1 MLHEPLCYTARSLT
15 QAPAAMKTCPT
26 CQGAY
31 PTNFAVCPQ
40 DGTALVEVGAW
51 SPGAVIRGKYR
62 ILDKIGQG
70 GMGSVYKALHVTFD
84 ELRAIK
90 VISPELINDQL
101 FVKRFKHEAV
111 ITRKLQHPNAV
122 RVDDIDEAEDGRPFI
137 VMEFIEGESLRKLI
151 QDQGAMPVPRVCSI
165 IKQTA
170 AALDAAHRLGMI
182 HRDIK
187 PDNIVLIQSPE
198 GEQAKVLDFGI
209 AKLKEGR
216 RGAVAGMTLTGTGI
230 VIGTPQYMSP
240 EQAMGK
246 RGEELDGRSDL
257 YSLGIVM
264 YQMLTGD
271 LPFKA
276 DTTMEML
283 LAHLQQQA
291 PNVRVVRPELR
302 IPNSIANVV
311 VRLLE
316 KKPENRPSSAQ
327 ALIEEIEQ
335 AEANGGG
342 PGETRVLSSEPFY
355 DQPINA
361 PSPLPSSRQVS
372 RPSRATTAS
381 TSSPEPR
388 RELEPAAPI
397 PSRRAPAPRP
407 AAPSATPVPVTRPRK
422 TGQWG
427 IWVALGVL
435 VVGLGGGVWYFTERR
450 PAEPPP
456 SQNPLTRPQS
466 APTQSQ
472 APAAGTSVAP
482 TQPVETQSA
491 TKTQA
496 EPSSPS
502 SAGVESAPVG
512 QTTSPAKSAAS
523 KGSVR
528 KTVPAFVQPPSHSI
542 QSEPAATRAPEPR
555 SVPPVDPKKVKA
567 AISMGEF
574 YFDHGD
580 YDKAI
585 DEFEQGLALDPAN
598 MDLKSRISKAKRA
611 KAAEEQ
617 LNR

>member
-1 MLHEPLCYTARSLT
+1 
-15 QAPAAMKTCPT
+15 MKTCPA
-26 CQGAY
+26 CQGTY

-40 DGTALVEVGAW
+40 DGTPLVEVGAW
-51 SPGAVIRGKYR
+51 TPGAVIRGKYR

-70 GMGSVYKALHVTFD
+70 GMGAVYKALHVTFD

-101 FVKRFKHEAV
+101 FVRRFKHEAV

-151 QDQGAMPVPRVCSI
+151 QEQGAMPVPRVCSI

-170 AALDAAHRLGMI
+170 AALDAAHRLGMV

-187 PDNIVLIQSPE
+187 PDNIVLIQTPE

-209 AKLKEGR
+209 AKIKEGR

-283 LAHLQQQA
+283 LAHLQQPA
-291 PNVRVVRPELR
+291 PNVRAVRPELG

-316 KKPENRPSSAQ
+316 KKPENRPSNAQ
-327 ALIEEIEQ
+327 ALIEEIER
-335 AEANGGG
+335 AEANGEG
-342 PGETRVLSSEPFY
+342 PGETRVVSAEAFY
-355 DQPINA
+355 EQPINA
-361 PSPLPSSRQVS
+361 PPPPIPTRRQAS
-372 RPSRATTAS
+372 RPSRAVTTAS

-388 RELEPAAPI
+388 RALEPATPM

-407 AAPSATPVPVTRPRK
+407 APTPAPVLVARPRK

-427 IWVALGVL
+427 IWVALSIL
-435 VVGLGGGVWYFTERR
+435 VVGLGAGAWYFTERR
-450 PAEPPP
+450 PAEQPPP
-456 SQNPLTRPQS
+456 QNSLTRPQS

-472 APAAGTSVAP
+472 APTAGSSVAP
-482 TQPVETQSA
+482 TQPAETQPA
-491 TKTQA
+491 TQT
-496 EPSSPS
+496 EPSASPAS
-502 SAGVESAPVG
+502 GLESAPAR
-512 QTTSPAKSAAS
+512 QTTSPAKPGAS
-523 KGSVR
+523 KGSAK
-528 KTVPAFVQPPSHSI
+528 KTVPAFVQLPSRSI
-542 QSEPAATRAPEPR
+542 QGEPAATRVPETR
-555 SVPPVDPKKVKA
+555 SAPPVDTKKIKA

-585 DEFEQGLALDPAN
+585 DEFQQGLAIDPAN

>member
-1 MLHEPLCYTARSLT
+1 
-15 QAPAAMKTCPT
+15 MKSCPT

-40 DGTALVEVGAW
+40 DGTHLVEVGAW

-62 ILDKIGQG
+62 ILEKIGQG

-90 VISPELINDQL
+90 VISSELINDQL

-170 AALDAAHRLGMI
+170 AALDAAHNLGMI

-291 PNVRVVRPELR
+291 PNVRAVRPELR
-302 IPNSIANVV
+302 IPNSIANLVM
-311 VRLLE
+311 RLLE

-327 ALIEEIEQ
+327 ALIEEIER
-335 AEANGGG
+335 AEANGGD
-342 PGETRVLSSEPFY
+342 PGATQVVSPGSFY

-361 PSPLPSSRQVS
+361 SPPVASPSRQ
-372 RPSRATTAS
+372 PSRSGRAATPPS
-381 TSSPEPR
+381 TSASEPR
-388 RELEPAAPI
+388 RALEPPTPM
-397 PSRRAPAPRP
+397 PSRRAPASRP
-407 AAPSATPVPVTRPRK
+407 AAPTPAPVPMARPRK

-427 IWVALGVL
+427 IWVALGIL
-435 VVGLGGGVWYFTERR
+435 VVGLGGGAWYFTDRR
-450 PAEPPP
+450 PAEQPPP
-456 SQNPLTRPQS
+456 QNPLTRPQS
-466 APTQSQ
+466 TATQSQ

-482 TQPVETQSA
+482 TQPVETQPA

-496 EPSSPS
+496 EPSPS
-502 SAGVESAPVG
+502 SASEVESAPAG
-512 QTTSPAKSAAS
+512 QTNSPAKSAVS
-523 KGSVR
+523 KGSVK
-528 KTVPAFVQPPSHSI
+528 KTVPAFVQPPSHFV

-555 SVPPVDPKKVKA
+555 SAPPVDTKKVKA

-580 YDKAI
+580 YEKAI
-585 DEFEQGLALDPAN
+585 DEFEQGLSLDPAN